1 MVPDRNAV
9 IFTRKKKK
17 LHLVGQFAEI
27 FPDRSFPI
35 IFFLTTRNRVHNKK
49 QFESSLIVHTYCIV
63 LIMQSADQH
72 KKPGL
77 KARFMHWLGLTQQVT
92 IKVYHGYG
100 HADQLTIYGH
110 VFKLSPLPRKRYR
123 KSFLRN
129 TWALLRLF
137 IVKPFACVEVEMEWE
152 DKIFYSK
159 TDEDGFFRF
168 EWKDEPPLPQ
178 GWQEVLVKAKVN
190 GHVIAKGTGHV
201 LIPYSTQYGF
211 ISDIDD
217 TFLISHSSNLRKRL
231 FVLFTQNARS
241 RKPFEGVVN
250 HYQLLAQSNTTPE
263 APNPFF
269 FVSSSEWNL
278 YDYILEFTVV
288 NKIPRG
294 VFLLSQ
300 LKRFSQLLKTGANN
314 HQTKFTRIVRILENY
329 PKQRFVLLGDSS
341 QQDPYIYEA
350 IVSHF
355 PKQIHAVYIRDVYE
369 KNHKKA
375 ADVLF
380 KIESSGV
387 PCCFFKHSSEAIL
400 HSKKI
405 GLITDMAQVA
415 EKTT

>member
-1 MVPDRNAV
+1 MLS
-9 IFTRKKKK
+9 T
-17 LHLVGQFAEI
+17 
-27 FPDRSFPI
+27 
-35 IFFLTTRNRVHNKK
+35 
-49 QFESSLIVHTYCIV
+49 
-63 LIMQSADQH
+63 DQQ

-77 KARFMHWLGLTQQVT
+77 KVRLMRWLGLTRQVT

-100 HADQLTIYGH
+100 HAEQLVIYGH
-110 VFKLSPLPRKRYR
+110 VFRLSPLPRKRYR

-137 IVKPFACVEVEMEWE
+137 IVKPFPDLPVEMQWQ
-152 DKIFYSK
+152 DQTYFCK
-159 TDEDGFFRF
+159 TDEDGFFKF
-168 EWKDEPPLPQ
+168 EWKDQPPLPQ
-178 GWQEVLVKAKVN
+178 GWKEVEVRAKLN
-190 GHVIAKGTGHV
+190 ETVIATSTGHV
-201 LIPYSTQYGF
+201 FIPYSTQYGF

-241 RKPFEGVVN
+241 RRPFEGVVN
-250 HYQLLAQSNTTPE
+250 HYQLLAQSNTTPD

-278 YDYILEFTVV
+278 YEYILEFATV

-300 LKRFSQLLKTGANN
+300 LKRFNQLLKTGANN

-329 PKQRFVLLGDSS
+329 PNQRFILLGDSS

-369 KNHKKA
+369 KNKQKA

-380 KIESSGV
+380 KIESKEV

-405 GLITDMAQVA
+405 GLITDMAKLE
-415 EKTT
+415 EKLS